1 MRRNPLDT
9 CLYLYTKTL
18 KAIDQRRTGIEAFDK
33 GSIKNI
39 LVVSSTA
46 IGDTLLSTPA
56 IKAVRKRF
64 PNARIIALFNKDNMA
79 LFENNPRINGVIPYY
94 GGYKRFFS
102 TIKELKKYSFDL
114 ALVFHGNEPQAT
126 AMCYLSGAGFIF
138 KLPNTSSFNFLLSN
152 RSPLIGWDALGHG
165 IDARLETAAL
175 AGCGTND
182 KRMELFIEK
191 SWEQGREQFLKHNG
205 ISPANTLIGLQPGAS
220 TLSRQW
226 FPERFAALGKRLL
239 AIPLTKLII
248 TGSGSEKRL
257 CSEIAEGIGK
267 DAIVSA
273 GRLSLGETAALIKRL
288 KVFVTG
294 DTGPMHMA
302 VALSTPVVALY
313 AVADP
318 ARTGPLYDTE
328 IHTVIKKERTCD
340 PCVGKKCEYQKCME
354 AFTVDEVFEAVS
366 SAINELPRPAPL
378 SNTEAGHYTEP
389 LSRKVVL
396 GGVSKTGGDKGEG
409 EAGR

>member
-1 MRRNPLDT
+1 MRKNPLDT

-18 KAIDQRRTGIEAFDK
+18 KAIDRRVPGVKSFAQ
-33 GSIKNI
+33 GRIKNI

-64 PNARIIALFNKDNMA
+64 PDARIIALFNKDNMA
-79 LFENNPRINGVIPYY
+79 LFENNPRINGVVPYY

-126 AMCYLSGAGFIF
+126 AMCYLSNAGFIF

-152 RSPLIGWDALGHG
+152 RSPLIGWDDLGHG

-175 AGCGTND
+175 AGCGADD

-191 SWEQGREQFLKHNG
+191 SWEQGGERFLKDSG
-205 ISPANTLIGLQPGAS
+205 IGPAHTLIGLQPGAS

-226 FPERFAALGKRLL
+226 FPERFIALGKRLL
-239 AIPLTKLII
+239 AVPLTKLII
-248 TGSGSEKRL
+248 TGSGSEKKL
-257 CSEIAEGIGK
+257 CSDIAGGIGK

-302 VALSTPVVALY
+302 IALSTPVVALY

-328 IHTVIKKERTCD
+328 IHRVIKKERTCD

-354 AFTVDEVFEAVS
+354 AFTIDEVFEAVS
-366 SAINELPRPAPL
+366 SAL
-378 SNTEAGHYTEP
+378 SLEA
-389 LSRKVVL
+389 K
-396 GGVSKTGGDKGEG
+396 
-409 EAGR
+409 AGP